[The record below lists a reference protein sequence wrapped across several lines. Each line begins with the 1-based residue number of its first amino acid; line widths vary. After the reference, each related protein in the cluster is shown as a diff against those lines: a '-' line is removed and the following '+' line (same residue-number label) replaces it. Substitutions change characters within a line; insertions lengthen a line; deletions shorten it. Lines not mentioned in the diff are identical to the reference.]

1 MTWTVWCSM
10 NTSRYPSTNWMGEK
24 TKMFAI
30 ETQSQSQRTS
40 EKLSCL
46 AMAQGLYMTASRT
59 KCTRPALRRE
69 TSQQTLNATLAT
81 ATTRTRICQ
90 SWDLLN
96 RFSIS
101 FINGCENTGGTDLI
115 TVADQSICRLRPHLI
130 WHVYNHRHRFE
141 PVPCSSQLYK
151 KASLFW
157 DWVTFAKELCLFKG
171 IIGLLP
177 FILLNLDEGG
187 L

>member
-1 MTWTVWCSM
+1 MILQNQNAHSKKW
-10 NTSRYPSTNWMGEK
+10 NL
-24 TKMFAI
+24 FAI
-30 ETQSQSQRTS
+30 ETQSQSQRTT

-59 KCTRPALRRE
+59 KCTRPALGRK
-69 TSQQTLNATLAT
+69 TSKQTLDATLAT

-101 FINGCENTGGTDLI
+101 FINGLENTGGTDLI

-157 DWVTFAKELCLFKG
+157 DWVTFA
-171 IIGLLP
+171 
-177 FILLNLDEGG
+177 
-187 L
+187 